1 MGPSVSPAAPSCG
14 VSETERGRP
23 LWMNRLL
30 SRLAAAV
37 LAILLLSPAT
47 VGAVGEFRCGLLALG
62 SLTSQGLLSS
72 DLVDHAVCL
81 DQVKLVTD
89 HFGSKAS
96 FMCGAQ
102 SAGTGFYLVSESFDT
117 CYKAARALTQ
127 RVKHG
132 AKFSCHGSKP
142 IFLEDCPKKI
152 VHLNNFL
159 QKLNDTAN
167 GKPAIAGS
175 KKRGKIVTLDNSMET
190 PTPTKADSVTEPPTV
205 AAPTLPI
212 HLDPCRRLRC
222 SMDCVRRLEKD
233 DGTLVS
239 CGWDRADNLCK
250 TGQKTTTSE
259 KNALLESSAGDCSHH
274 TDLHYSPSE
283 DGGDYGGNPDLGD
296 VGWEDPFGNLLDLDP
311 ATVTTVMIA
320 LIFGLF
326 LDFLNIWRQGAVQV

>member
-1 MGPSVSPAAPSCG
+1 MAARPPDARRPKHF
-14 VSETERGRP
+14 RGLPPRRP
-23 LWMNRLL
+23 PLT
-30 SRLAAAV
+30 AAV

-47 VGAVGEFRCGLLALG
+47 VTAEFRCGLLALG

-81 DQVKLVTD
+81 DQVKLLTD

-102 SAGTGFYLVSESFDT
+102 SAGTGYYLVSESFDT

-152 VHLNNFL
+152 VHLNNFF
-159 QKLNDTAN
+159 QKLRDAAD
-167 GKPAIAGS
+167 GKPAIASS
-175 KKRGKIVTLDNSMET
+175 KKRAGGKIVTLGNSMET
-190 PTPTKADSVTEPPTV
+190 PTPTKANSVNEPPTA

-222 SMDCVRRLEKD
+222 SMDCVGHHATG

-250 TGQKTTTSE
+250 TGQKTTSSE
-259 KNALLESSAGDCSHH
+259 KNAMLESSPGDCSHH

-283 DGGDYGGNPDLGD
+283 DGGDYGSNPDLDD
-296 VGWEDPFGNLLDLDP
+296 VSWEDPFGNLLDLDP

-326 LDFLNIWRQGAVQV
+326 LDFLNIWRQGAVL